1 MTARSSTLAI
11 PALAFWL
18 LLAAIASTAGI
29 VREVWLVPRLGE
41 LVAHQAGSVA
51 VTAAFLALIAVFVRH
66 FNLTPDQALVIGG
79 AWLAAAIVFEF
90 GIGHY
95 VDELSWG
102 RLLSDYDLTRG
113 RLLLLVWIAVGVG
126 PFILARLLRVD
137 TCET

>member
-1 MTARSSTLAI
+1 MTARSSTLVI
-11 PALAFWL
+11 PALAFWF

-66 FNLTPDQALVIGG
+66 FNLTPDQALVVGV

-90 GIGHY
+90 GFGHY
-95 VDELSWG
+95 VDGLSWG

-126 PFILARLLRVD
+126 PLILARLLRVD
-137 TCET
+137 TYGR